1 MKENEFITE
10 NKTKELHIRLSPTEK
25 KEIEE
30 KARLAHKSVAN
41 YLISLSKNKRVVDT
55 SKLPPLILEI
65 RRIGVNI
72 NQIAAV
78 ANSQKYVNKEML
90 ERIDDNQKEIMTIL
104 QQILAEVYNTEEHTF
119 KSLERK
125 IDKLIERF
133 EKYGSG

>member
-1 MKENEFITE
+1 MKEDKTERIFI
-10 NKTKELHIRLSPTEK
+10 RVSPTEK

-30 KARLAHKSVAN
+30 NARLSNKSVAN
-41 YLISLSKNKRVVDT
+41 YLITLSENKKIVDT

-90 ERIDDNQKEIMTIL
+90 ARINNNQKEVMSIL

-119 KSLERK
+119 KSLEKKVDRLTEK
-125 IDKLIERF
+125 IERL
-133 EKYGSG
+133 EKYGSS